1 MERIYDSLSIERKRP
16 LEVLVNRKIKTIYP
30 DFTIMNVRT
39 GKLSYWE
46 HAGRMGDSNYAN
58 EFVKK
63 TSIYMANNLLPERDV
78 FFTYESL
85 VNPLEIGVIRRFV
98 EAIIND

>member
-30 DFTIMNVRT
+30 DFTIMNIHT
-39 GKLSYWE
+39 GKINYWE
-46 HAGRMGDSNYAN
+46 HAGRMDVPNYAN

-63 TSIYMANNLLPERDV
+63 TNIYMANDLLPGRDV

-85 VNPLEIGVIRRFV
+85 TNSLEIGVIRRLV
-98 EAIIND
+98 ETIIND